1 MKNIFL
7 RLFAVMLT
15 MFVFSCSE
23 HDDIP
28 VFQESLLHFDKEKQ
42 TAIYDG
48 DLNSGVNEVS
58 YFVTNKVSS
67 THSVELVFDPAK
79 SSAVLGTDFTI
90 INNLDELTS
99 GEAGGKFVIDVKP
112 AAAIAKKNAVFTLKS
127 NSLGS
132 TFYRNEILVE
142 FVASCSS
149 DLGGTYQYSTTT
161 MFTPEGG
168 GISVPGPV
176 TGTVNFTPTAVNGEY
191 SVSDASFGG
200 YAAMG
205 YGGVASNVKL
215 KDACNK
221 LSFVGK
227 NQYGDDHFISNVV
240 VSGNQLTFKWS
251 TSYGEYGTTTLTKT
265 GGNWPPLN

>member
-1 MKNIFL
+1 MDDYKVKDLLLAEFGRMEITLAEKEMPGLMALRKKYGQSKPLSGARITGSLHMTIQTAVLIETLVELGAKVKWATCNIF
-7 RLFAVMLT
+7 
-15 MFVFSCSE
+15 
-23 HDDIP
+23 
-28 VFQESLLHFDKEKQ
+28 
-42 TAIYDG
+42 
-48 DLNSGVNEVS
+48 
-58 YFVTNKVSS
+58 S
-67 THSVELVFDPAK
+67 TQDHA
-79 SSAVLGTDFTI
+79 
-90 INNLDELTS
+90 
-99 GEAGGKFVIDVKP
+99 

-251 TSYGEYGTTTLTKT
+251 TTYGEYGTTTLTKT